1 MKYGYCRISTP
12 SQSITRQVRNIEAAH
27 PDAKIVCEVF
37 TGTTLARPKWENLRR
52 KLRAGDEIVFDSVS
66 RMSRDAD
73 DGFTLY
79 RELYDKGVK
88 LYFLKEPHI
97 DTSVFKEN
105 LERQI
110 GALASTGNAA
120 TDELLNGIRDALNVY
135 MMRIAEQQIRLA
147 FDQAQKEVDDLRQR
161 TREGMETA
169 RQNGKQIGAVEGKKL
184 VTKKSMKA
192 KDVILMYSRDFGGVL
207 KDADLIKVC
216 GVSRNTFYKYKRE
229 LAKGE

>member
-12 SQSITRQVRNIEAAH
+12 SQSIARQVRNIQAAH
-27 PDAKIVCEVF
+27 PDAKIITEVF
-37 TGTTLARPKWENLRR
+37 TGTTLARPKWESLRR
-52 KLRAGDEIVFDSVS
+52 KLQAGDAVVFDSVS
-66 RMSRDAD
+66 RMSRDAV

-79 RELYDKGVK
+79 RELYDKGVN

-105 LERQI
+105 LDRQI
-110 GALASTGNAA
+110 YALASTGNAA
-120 TDELLNGIRDALNVY
+120 TDELINAIREALNRY

-147 FDQAQKEVDDLRQR
+147 FEQAQKEVDDLRQR

-169 RQNGKQIGAVEGKKL
+169 RQNGKQIGAVNGKKL
-184 VTKKSMKA
+184 VTKKSVKA
-192 KDVILMYSRDFGGVL
+192 KELIAIGSRDFGGTL
-207 KDADLIKVC
+207 SDAEMIKIC

-229 LAKGE
+229 LSNKG

>member
-12 SQSITRQVRNIEAAH
+12 SQSITRQVRNVQAAH
-27 PDAKIVCEVF
+27 PDAKIITEVF
-37 TGTTLARPKWENLRR
+37 TGTTLDRPKWENLRR
-52 KLRAGDEIVFDSVS
+52 KLREGDAVVFDSVS
-66 RMSRDAD
+66 RMSRDAE

-79 RELYDKGVK
+79 RELYDKGVN

-105 LERQI
+105 LDRQI
-110 GALASTGNAA
+110 CAMASTGNAA
-120 TDELLNGIRDALNVY
+120 TDELLNSIRDALNVY

-169 RQNGKQIGAVEGKKL
+169 RQNGKQIGAVAGKKL
-184 VTKKSMKA
+184 VTKKSMKT
-192 KDVILMYSRDFGGVL
+192 KDIILMYSRDFGGVL
-207 KDADLIKVC
+207 NDADLIKIC

-229 LAKGE
+229 LNEKQ